1 MRSRSNLAALA
12 LTACCGLC
20 AVPSAGAAARSSS
33 ATQLQLVLPLQ
44 VNAAGL
50 ERFALAVSTPGSP
63 QFGRYES
70 IAAISRRFGASPS
83 TRARVVTWLRSH
95 GAHDVRIDAT
105 GDLAEATMTASS
117 ARRLFAGP
125 AAAVAGA
132 GARQSGPAALV
143 PRALKGAVRAVF
155 GLEPEPLPLSS
166 GAELRTAGGGAGAAA
181 SGSGQPSSELP
192 RTGTP
197 GGCAAGQRA
206 GEIGGDPSTAGFT
219 PIQYLT
225 AYDFLPLYQ
234 AGLMGQG
241 QRVALIE
248 TDGLKPSDVRP
259 FVDCAW
265 GAGTSIPPI
274 HEYRVGIGHLLAP
287 GEEATIDTEMTA
299 VAAPGLAGIDLYE
312 TRPDIT
318 HVLEAMTA
326 PLQHAHRIPEV
337 ISVSLGACEPTVRAA
352 LGNQGLMASQYALL
366 AATGAGVTVVAAAGD
381 TGSAGCQRSH
391 QPPERKL
398 AVLYPASSWFVT
410 AVGGTNLDLTSN
422 NHIADEVVWNDT
434 QQIAWND
441 TSSGGGAGGGGLSRI
456 FNRPSYQNGFVKQN
470 HRALPDVA
478 MLADVR
484 PGYAV
489 YCTTPDCRRSPTYPW
504 ASVGGTSAAAPLFAA
519 GIALVDQALRA
530 QGKEYLGWLNLL
542 LYVADKH
549 GFPILNDVTRV
560 GNDVGPFL
568 PGGGGPLGC
577 CTAHA
582 GYDEASGLGS
592 VDMAALEQVA
602 SALQPHR
609 LGDVKVRV
617 LPHQHPLTRNV
628 LELRITC
635 SQACHA
641 IGDVVVQPKE
651 KGARI
656 FEIQSAHFYLKQ
668 RGSKTVRLSFTSA
681 QLSYLRSARAHHHTI
696 KAIAY
701 GVLTNAAGA
710 FEKYSAPAPFT
721 ITS

>member
-1 MRSRSNLAALA
+1 MRSRSNFAVLA

-20 AVPSAGAAARSSS
+20 AVPSAGAAARSGST
-33 ATQLQLVLPLQ
+33 TQVQLVLPLQ

-70 IAAISRRFGASPS
+70 IAAISGRFGASPS

-95 GAHDVRIDAT
+95 GARYVRVDAT
-105 GDLAEATMTASS
+105 GDLAEATMTAST
-117 ARRLFAGP
+117 ARRLFAAHG
-125 AAAVAGA
+125 AAATGP
-132 GARQSGPAALV
+132 GARQAGPAALV
-143 PRALKGAVRAVF
+143 PRALRGAVRAVF
-155 GLEPEPLPLSS
+155 GVGPEPLPLVS
-166 GAELRTAGGGAGAAA
+166 GAERRAAGGAAGGAA

-206 GEIGGDPSTAGFT
+206 GEVGGDASTAGFT
-219 PIQYLT
+219 PSQYLT
-225 AYDFLPLYQ
+225 AYDFLPLYG

-265 GAGTSIPPI
+265 GAGTSVPPI
-274 HEYRVGIGHLLAP
+274 HQYRVGIARLLAP
-287 GEEATIDTEMTA
+287 GAEATTDTEMTA

-318 HVLEAMTA
+318 HVLEAITA

-337 ISVSLGACEPTVRAA
+337 ISVSLGACEPTVMTA
-352 LGNQGLMASQYALL
+352 LGNAGLTASQYALS

-381 TGSAGCQRSH
+381 TGSAGCQRSGL
-391 QPPERKL
+391 PPERKL

-422 NHIADEVVWNDT
+422 NQIADQVVWNDT
-434 QQIAWND
+434 HQITWKD

-489 YCTTPDCRRSPTYPW
+489 YCTSSDCRGSPTYPW

-519 GIALVDQALRA
+519 GVALVDQALRA
-530 QGKEYLGWLNLL
+530 QNKEYLGWLNLL
-542 LYVADKH
+542 LYSAEKS
-549 GFPILNDVTRV
+549 GLPLFNDVTSI

-577 CTAHA
+577 CTAHT

-592 VDMAALEQVA
+592 VDMTELEQVA
-602 SALQPHR
+602 LAVQPRR
-609 LGDVKVRV
+609 LGNVTVAV

-628 LELRITC
+628 LELRISC

-641 IGDVVVQPKE
+641 IGDVVTQPQE

-656 FEIQSAHFYLKQ
+656 FEIYSAHFYLKQ
-668 RGSKTVRLSFTSA
+668 RGSKTVRLSFTPA
-681 QLSYLRSARAHHHTI
+681 QLRYLRSARAHHHTI